1 LLRFAPSHEPESTI
15 FIMILNLRG
24 RPLAARRQKIQ
35 GVVYDAVMKRIPS
48 KRLLLTGLFMLA
60 AVLLEFGWLHLF
72 SPLEHR
78 LADAMIRLHA
88 RTPDASPEIV
98 IVDIDERSLAALA
111 ATAGRWPWPRAVHA
125 ELLEGL
131 ERQHPRA
138 VVFDILFSDADLA
151 CQAADNYFDD
161 VIRTTGNTYFPML
174 RLNDTDDRKGIPLAK
189 YGAMLGIAPGADARP
204 DARAAMVLPLAVM
217 VESGRVGV
225 HNAVSDADGV
235 VRSSP
240 IFLEV
245 AGWRIPSLPA
255 RLAAGMGWRVPAQQN
270 IVLNWHGPAY
280 SYRRISYAD
289 VYQDLQ
295 RRHPLRPPGEFANK
309 IVIIGTTATGL
320 HDIRATPMDGFFPGV
335 EILATAIDNLQRGD
349 SLRRVPVWG
358 APLLALLLLVAV
370 YGAYLRW
377 RHPLRIAYG
386 LVPASLL
393 LLGLSYAALGM
404 RLLLPVLTPL
414 IFVWLY
420 YVVSAL
426 GEYLAER
433 RARERA
439 IETFGRFLDPRV
451 VKALVESGA
460 TAKSM
465 SGHSREVTVL
475 FSDIRGFTTMSEAST
490 PEQIVDLLNR
500 YFTLQ
505 VEAIFVHGGT
515 LDKYIGDAIMAF
527 WGAPAEQPDHAL
539 RAVAAALAMSAELEK
554 FRATAGELG
563 RDLEI
568 GIGIHSGP
576 AVVGFIG
583 SANRQDY
590 TAIGDTVN
598 LASRIEGQ
606 TKGISRIL
614 VSEDTVRLCAAQAGP
629 QGCPY
634 EFIAHGSYKV
644 KGRVQ
649 EVKLFEPRKKT

>member
-1 LLRFAPSHEPESTI
+1 
-15 FIMILNLRG
+15 MI
-24 RPLAARRQKIQ
+24 
-35 GVVYDAVMKRIPS
+35 V
-48 KRLLLTGLFMLA
+48 

-72 SPLEHR
+72 SALEHR
-78 LADAMIRLHA
+78 LSDAMIRLHS
-88 RTPDASPEIV
+88 RKPDVSFEIV

-111 ATAGRWPWPRAVHA
+111 ATAGRWPWPRSVHA

-131 ERQHPRA
+131 ERQRPA
-138 VVFDILFSDADLA
+138 AIVFDILFSDADLA

-161 VIRTTGNTYFPML
+161 AIRATGNTYFPML

-189 YGAMLGIAPGADARP
+189 YGPLLGISPGADARP
-204 DARAAMVLPLAVM
+204 NARAAMVLPLAAM

-235 VRSSP
+235 VRSAP
-240 IFLEV
+240 IYLEV

-255 RLAAGMGWRVPAQQN
+255 RLAAGMGWRVPAQQSMA
-270 IVLNWHGPAY
+270 LNWHGPAY
-280 SYRRISYAD
+280 SYRRVSYSD
-289 VYQDLQ
+289 VYEDFQ
-295 RRHPLRPPGEFANK
+295 RKRPARLPDEFAHK

-320 HDIRATPMDGFFPGV
+320 HDIRATPMDGFYPGV
-335 EILATAIDNLQRGD
+335 EILATAIDNLKRGD
-349 SLRRVPVWG
+349 PLRLAPAWVAPVL
-358 APLLALLLLVAV
+358 AMLLLAAL
-370 YGAYLRW
+370 YGAFLRW
-377 RHPLRIAYG
+377 RHPLRIAFG

-393 LLGLSYAALGM
+393 LLGLSYMVLGA

-414 IFVWLY
+414 IFVWMY

-433 RARERA
+433 KARERA

-451 VKALVESGA
+451 VKELVGSGA

-465 SGHSREVTVL
+465 SGQSREVTVL
-475 FSDIRGFTTMSEAST
+475 FSDIRGFTTLSEAST

-539 RAVAAALAMSAELEK
+539 RAVAAALAMSDELEK
-554 FRATAGELG
+554 FRATAGALG
-563 RDLEI
+563 SDLEI

-606 TKGISRIL
+606 TKGVARIL
-614 VSEDTVRLCAAQAGP
+614 VSEDTVRLCEAQAGR
-629 QGCPY
+629 QGCAY

-644 KGRVQ
+644 KGRMQ